1 MTAPERSSRF
11 RGLVLGAAV
20 GDALGLPFEGL
31 SAARAKRL
39 FPGPLRHRL
48 VFGHGMTSD
57 DTEHLFLT
65 GQALLAGAGDVPRF
79 ERSLSWRLRG
89 WLAALPAGIGFA
101 TLRATIKLWIG
112 LILPIRS
119 GVRSAGNGATMRSAV
134 IGAFSAGDPAKRR
147 ALCDASSL
155 LTHTD
160 GRAVVAARAVAEIA
174 ALEVREG
181 NGARPAANEV
191 VELLRALPDEPLPEW
206 DRVLDGFLAAAAAE
220 EPVESFAVRLEQR
233 GFVTG
238 YALHSVPV
246 ALYAWWRH
254 HGDYAETLRSVIALG
269 GDTDTTGAFAGALAG
284 ATCGAEGI
292 PVSWIDGL
300 WEWPRGRDALEEL
313 AARLS
318 TVPAGGRARD
328 TGGRARDTGGRA
340 RDTGGPVRIFLPGV
354 LLRNAV
360 FLTIVLAHGLRRAF
374 PPYGT
379 GQLPQ
384 NRTT

>member
-1 MTAPERSSRF
+1 MPSIPDEPSPDSVSSDVRGPGRF
-11 RGLVLGAAV
+11 SRVRGLVLGAAV

-31 SAARAKRL
+31 SAGRARRL

-48 VFGHGMTSD
+48 VFGRGMTSD

-65 GQALLAGAGDVPRF
+65 GQALLASAGDVPRF
-79 ERSLSWRLRG
+79 ERSLPWRLRG
-89 WLAALPAGIGFA
+89 WLAALPAGVGLA

-134 IGAFSAGDPAKRR
+134 IGAFASDDPAKRR

-160 GRAVVAARAVAEIA
+160 PRAVVAARAVAEIA
-174 ALEVREG
+174 ALELREG
-181 NGARPAANEV
+181 NDLRPAANEV
-191 VELLRALPDEPLPEW
+191 VERLRAPPDEPLPEW
-206 DRVLDGFLAAAAAE
+206 ERMLDAFLAAAE
-220 EPVESFAVRLEQR
+220 GDESVESFAVRLGQR

-254 HGDYAETLRSVIALG
+254 HGDFAETLRSVIALG

-284 ATCGAEGI
+284 VTCGAEGI
-292 PVSWIDGL
+292 PPAWIDGL
-300 WEWPRGRDALEEL
+300 WEWPRGRGALEEL

-318 TVPAGGRARD
+318 AVPAGAP
-328 TGGRARDTGGRA
+328 A
-340 RDTGGPVRIFLPGV
+340 RIFLPGV
-354 LLRNAV
+354 LLRNPV
-360 FLTIVLAHGLRRAF
+360 FLVIVLVHGLRRAF
-374 PPYGT
+374 PPYGGGP
-379 GQLPQ
+379 GQLPE
-384 NRTT
+384 NRTA